1 MRMFALGLA
10 ALSALGCSGNVLSSF
25 ADKKTDEAYLED
37 AKIAM
42 NDGDYDGALSKL
54 ALIKGSLASDRRT
67 LVVKASAYG
76 GLCGM
81 PRFLDFAQAISG
93 MGTARVFPFLT
104 ALFVGGS
111 AARIDMCKQAESALV
126 SIGATADRTP
136 DENMFLVFVS
146 FAKIGNVLSLYTDAN
161 QDGAP
166 DAGVDPCLHA
176 RATRPTA
183 PVAGNFYD
191 ADLRELGTGVTL
203 ALANIAAV
211 SSTVQLGDATLASLN
226 SVCTAL
232 GSLPG
237 LGASYNFC
245 SVTDP
250 SAFTA
255 QHLKGLLAMLKESSV
270 IGLGTNCTGDLTACN
285 CGP

>member
-1 MRMFALGLA
+1 MAIGLA
-10 ALSALGCSGNVLSSF
+10 ALGALGCSGNVLSSF
-25 ADKKTDEAYLED
+25 ADKTTDEAYLED
-37 AKIAM
+37 AKTAM
-42 NDGDYDGALSKL
+42 NDGDYDGALTKL
-54 ALIKGSLASDRRT
+54 SLIKGSLAGDRRT

-81 PRFLDFAQAISG
+81 PRFLDFAKALG
-93 MGTARVFPFLT
+93 DMGTTRVFPFLT
-104 ALFVGGS
+104 AQFVGGS
-111 AARIDMCKQAESALV
+111 AARIDACKLAESTLT
-126 SIGATADRTP
+126 SIGAIADRTA

-161 QDGAP
+161 QDGSA

-176 RATRPTA
+176 RATRATA
-183 PVAGNFYD
+183 PVAGDFYD

-211 SSTVQLGDATLASLN
+211 SSTVQVGDATLASIN
-226 SVCTAL
+226 SVCTSLA
-232 GSLPG
+232 SLPG
-237 LGASYNFC
+237 LGATYNFC
-245 SVTDP
+245 TVTDP
-250 SAFTA
+250 AAFTA